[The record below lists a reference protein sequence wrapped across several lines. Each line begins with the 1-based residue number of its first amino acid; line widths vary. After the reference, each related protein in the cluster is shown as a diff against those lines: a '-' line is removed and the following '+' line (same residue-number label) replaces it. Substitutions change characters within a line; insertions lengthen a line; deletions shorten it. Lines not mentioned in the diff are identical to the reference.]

1 MAGMRSKVY
10 FMRHGETYWNVM
22 GKMQGQVNIPLTAK
36 GCQQAGQ
43 AARLLEG
50 ISFDLCLSSPL
61 SRAYETA
68 EIALAGRDVPIVK
81 EPLLIEQ
88 AYGVAE
94 GDSHEGFS
102 SQGSAV
108 FGYETQPELYV
119 APIGG
124 VSFDLLYERIRR
136 FFDEVLVPAVQAHAH
151 VLVVAHGAVLCAL
164 ANMVAGGRPI
174 ASFWK
179 SKLPNGGIGSFELES
194 GVVAPESLRLRIS

>member
-1 MAGMRSKVY
+1 MRSKVY
-10 FMRHGETYWNVM
+10 FMRHGEAYWNVM
-22 GKMQGQVNIPLTAK
+22 GKMQGQVNIPLTAR
-36 GCQQAGQ
+36 GRQQAEQ

-50 ISFDLCLSSPL
+50 IPFSLCFSSPL

-81 EPLLIEQ
+81 EPLLMEQ

-94 GDSHEGFS
+94 GSSHEGFS
-102 SQGSAV
+102 LQGSAV

-124 VSFDLLYERIRR
+124 ESFDQLYERIRH
-136 FFDEVLVPAVQAHAH
+136 FFDKVLVPATQTHAH
-151 VLVVAHGAVLCAL
+151 ILVVAHGAVLCAL
-164 ANMVAGGRPI
+164 ANMIAGERPI

-179 SKLPNGGIGSFELES
+179 RELPNGGIGSFELKRDT
-194 GVVAPESLRLRIS
+194 VAPESLRLRIS